1 MSRNIK
7 FSQHS
12 SRHISA
18 VHRPSTTQVRLT
30 RTTAIHE
37 RRRYLHRPRYAY
49 VTLVMCGDEY
59 AIGAAVLGWSLRKF
73 GVQHELIVMVT
84 PDVSIKTRKL
94 LMKIFD
100 RVETV
105 KYIQSMTQST
115 LRGHEYRQEKEWMK
129 FCLTKG
135 NMMKFIEYDKIVW
148 MDADMLALANL
159 DEIFELSTPAGICTS
174 IRDDE
179 RWHGERLP
187 EAEIKESLSNN
198 YGVRGCIM
206 VLKPCVRD
214 YLMAK
219 SQQHAGHG
227 GVYPGPDEYFYT
239 MMYKERWHHLD
250 QKYGCSAVSEN
261 NGIQPAAVHFD
272 LAKPWQS
279 KEVDGCPGIQK
290 WWLFAKDL
298 ITEHPE
304 FTNLLPIM
312 GTPSGQSRSWLFLSP
327 VEKVSFKLMNDYKA
341 ERSETGKRRNEKKI
355 TGQQHTSRILLNKD
369 VIKR

>member
-1 MSRNIK
+1 MSRRNK
-7 FSQHS
+7 LSQHS
-12 SRHISA
+12 TSHISA
-18 VHRPSTTQVRLT
+18 LRRPRTAQVRLT
-30 RTTAIHE
+30 KTTAIHE

-73 GVQHELIVMVT
+73 GVQHELVVMVT

-115 LRGHEYRQEKEWMK
+115 LRGYEYRQEKEWMK
-129 FCLTKG
+129 YCLTKG

-159 DEIFELSTPAGICTS
+159 DGIFELCAPAGICTS
-174 IRDDE
+174 IRDDN

-187 EAEIKESLSNN
+187 EAEIKESLLNN

-214 YLMAK
+214 YLVVK
-219 SQQHAGHG
+219 SQKHVGHSS
-227 GVYPGPDEYFYT
+227 VYPGPDEYFYT
-239 MMYKERWHHLD
+239 MMYKDRWHHLD
-250 QKYGCSAVSEN
+250 QKYGCSAVYEN
-261 NGIQPAAVHFD
+261 NGIQAAAMHFD

-279 KEVDGCPGIQK
+279 KDEGSCPSVGK
-290 WWLFAKDL
+290 WWLLARDL

-304 FTNLLPIM
+304 FTNLLPITSTPM
-312 GTPSGQSRSWLFLSP
+312 GQTRSWLFLSP
-327 VEKVSFKLMNDYKA
+327 AEKVSFKLKNDY
-341 ERSETGKRRNEKKI
+341 RSHRDETRRK
-355 TGQQHTSRILLNKD
+355 
-369 VIKR
+369 